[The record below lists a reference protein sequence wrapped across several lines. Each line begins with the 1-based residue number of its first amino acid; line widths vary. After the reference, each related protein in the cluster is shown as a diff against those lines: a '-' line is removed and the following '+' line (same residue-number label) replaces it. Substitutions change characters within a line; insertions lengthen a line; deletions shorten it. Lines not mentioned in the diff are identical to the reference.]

1 MSELK
6 RIPTTEIKGI
16 GEETAKTLKELGLS
30 TVHDLLWNFPYRY
43 EDYRLR
49 DLSEVAHEERIT
61 IQGEVLTEATV
72 AFYGRK
78 NPSSLSAS
86 QLKVKSS
93 KSIFQPTLFKK

>member
-78 NPSSLSAS
+78 KSKLSFRVSTEGQVIKIDFSTNP
-86 QLKVKSS
+86 
-93 KSIFQPTLFKK
+93 I